1 MATEFLAS
9 SAWWLVHKG
18 NKEDVGDVRWH
29 VKGLQ
34 KTSSVLLLAT
44 PTSRYLAKC
53 NYSTTYHS
61 VEN

>member
-34 KTSSVLLLAT
+34 KTSSVLLLAREYNLD
-44 PTSRYLAKC
+44 SRVLGVNTVLDIY
-53 NYSTTYHS
+53 T
-61 VEN
+61 

>member
-34 KTSSVLLLAT
+34 KLQVFCDLLD
-44 PTSRYLAKC
+44 
-53 NYSTTYHS
+53 STT
-61 VEN
+61 

>member
-34 KTSSVLLLAT
+34 KTSSVLRLA
-44 PTSRYLAKC
+44 R
-53 NYSTTYHS
+53 
-61 VEN
+61 